1 MCIQQITVITNK
13 DDQNVIEI
21 IIYKIYVRKRV
32 RCQNSYNT
40 KLVEYLVRYCFVLFL
55 FLSRLWF
62 FSVCLL
68 VFFIACLFHQR
79 RMATFDS
86 NTTESFCVPWS
97 WTNNL
102 SYRHKRHRK
111 YGKCC
116 IDLFVVYLLFRG
128 LKDSLEINMKKPQKL
143 FFFSRRLSAS
153 QQQLFCSIS

>member
-1 MCIQQITVITNK
+1 MCIEQITVITNK

-21 IIYKIYVRKRV
+21 YKIYARKRV
-32 RCQNSYNT
+32 RCLNQNNT

-62 FSVCLL
+62 FFFCLF
-68 VFFIACLFHQR
+68 VSFFIACFFHQR

-97 WTNNL
+97 WTDNL
-102 SYRHKRHRK
+102 SHRHKRHGK

-116 IDLFVVYLLFRG
+116 IYLFMVFSAFQG
-128 LKDSLEINMKKPQKL
+128 LKR
-143 FFFSRRLSAS
+143 FSRN
-153 QQQLFCSIS
+153 